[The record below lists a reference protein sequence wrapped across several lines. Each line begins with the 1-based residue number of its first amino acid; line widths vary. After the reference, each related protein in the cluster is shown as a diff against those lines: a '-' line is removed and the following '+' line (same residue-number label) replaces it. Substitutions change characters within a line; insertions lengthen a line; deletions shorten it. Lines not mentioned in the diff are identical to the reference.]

1 MRTNSVGEK
10 RPNFGSPAL
19 LMKRGRRRSI
29 PPLSISTRLES
40 QPRSFVLLSLELLG
54 APEGSCL
61 VRAYLDV
68 QNLTVHLAT
77 TAATAACPRCGSDTR
92 RVHSRYTRRLDDLPC
107 LGRCVRLQLAVRR
120 FVCPQSDCPR
130 RIFTERLPGFA
141 APWARTTDR
150 LRRTQTDIGS
160 SLGGEAGV
168 RLAARMAI
176 ATSPDTLL
184 RRVKRLKNELAGPPR
199 VVGIDDWAWRKGQR
213 YGTIVVDLERSDVI
227 DLLPDRDAQTVAAW
241 LKSHPGV
248 EVVGRDRSATYAQ
261 AATEGASQAEQ
272 VADRWHLLKNLR
284 EAVELVLERHSAV
297 LDAALKA
304 TDSPREPARDAAAP
318 EPDAATSTSPVES
331 SPPRPL
337 SEPLA
342 ESPRLPAD
350 PSKRQKRI
358 DRFERVYELHRRG
371 YSAVRIACE
380 LGLSRRSVF
389 RYLRRETCPAWG
401 LGGSRRSRLDG
412 SREWIDARLAE
423 GLTNVAEL
431 HRRLTEHGFQGSYG
445 SVYQFVTKRLGAAGK
460 RRERRNAAKPPVPA
474 PPSARQLSF
483 EWARRAETRKPLEQ
497 ARLDAIRARSDELAT
512 ALDLADG
519 FAELIR
525 KRSRETLGE
534 WLARGEASSDPDL
547 RRFAEGIRRDEA
559 AVHAAVTETW
569 SNGPVE
575 GHVNRLKMIKRQMY
589 GRAGFVLLRARVL
602 DAA

>member
-1 MRTNSVGEK
+1 
-10 RPNFGSPAL
+10 L
-19 LMKRGRRRSI
+19 L
-29 PPLSISTRLES
+29 PLE
-40 QPRSFVLLSLELLG
+40 FLG

-61 VRAYLDV
+61 VRACLDV
-68 QNLTVHLAT
+68 EDLTVHLAT
-77 TAATAACPRCGSDTR
+77 AAPTAACPLYGFDTR

-120 FVCPQSDCPR
+120 FVCPQPDCPR

-141 APWARTTDR
+141 APWARSTDR

-160 SLGGEAGV
+160 SLGGEAGA
-168 RLAARMAI
+168 RLAARLAI
-176 ATSPDTLL
+176 ITSPDTLL
-184 RRVKRLKNELAGPPR
+184 RRVKRLRHEPAGPPR

-213 YGTIVVDLERSDVI
+213 YGTIVVDLERGEVI

-241 LKSHPGV
+241 LKAHPDI
-248 EVVGRDRSATYAQ
+248 EVVSRDRSAGYAQ
-261 AATEGASQAEQ
+261 AATEGASQAQQ

-284 EAVELVLERHSAV
+284 EAVELVLQRHSAV
-297 LDAALKA
+297 VDAALKA
-304 TDSPREPARDAAAP
+304 TDSPTGPAPIAAAP
-318 EPDAATSTSPVES
+318 EPGATTSISPVES
-331 SPPRPL
+331 SPPRPP

-342 ESPRLPAD
+342 GSPRLPAE
-350 PSKRQKRI
+350 PSRRQERI
-358 DRFERVYELHRRG
+358 DRFERVHELRRRG
-371 YSAVRIACE
+371 YSAVRIARD

-412 SREWIDARLAE
+412 YREWIDARLAE
-423 GLTNVAEL
+423 GLTNAAEL
-431 HRRLTEHGFQGSYG
+431 HRRLTERGFKGSYG
-445 SVYQFVTKRLGAAGK
+445 SVYEFVAKRLGAAGK
-460 RRERRNAAKPPVPA
+460 RRERRNAARPPVPA
-474 PPSARQLSF
+474 RPSARQLSF
-483 EWARRAETRKPLEQ
+483 EWARRPEKRKPLEQ
-497 ARLDAIRARSDELAT
+497 ARMEAIRARSEELAA

-534 WLARGEASSDPDL
+534 WLARGGACSDPDL

-559 AVHAAVTETW
+559 AVHAAVTEDW

-575 GHVNRLKMIKRQMY
+575 GHVNRLKTIKRQMY